1 MANIRN
7 DRPTDPTWGTLQTPH
22 DARDMGLTWIQHH
35 GSVAWLYLTIVSDG
49 VVQTVLLED
58 CSNSAKTR
66 Y

>member
-1 MANIRN
+1 
-7 DRPTDPTWGTLQTPH
+7 
-22 DARDMGLTWIQHH
+22 MGLTWIQHH